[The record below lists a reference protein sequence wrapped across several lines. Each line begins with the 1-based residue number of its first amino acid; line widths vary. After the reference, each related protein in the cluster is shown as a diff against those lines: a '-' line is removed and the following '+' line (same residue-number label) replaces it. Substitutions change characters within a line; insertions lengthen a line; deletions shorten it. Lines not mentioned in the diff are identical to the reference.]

1 MSSGLS
7 GSRVLLTGARG
18 FLGSHLARRLSQ
30 EGAEVHAVSRHA
42 APKGAGYRWWQS
54 NLGDP
59 ASVERLFEE
68 TKPDVVYH
76 LAGHVTAAPGVEHV
90 APTFESLLA
99 SSVWVL
105 LAAVKAKPRRVVLV
119 GSASET
125 VLRGQDPTP
134 ASPYMAAKWMASA
147 YGRMFHVLYDLPV
160 VVARPVMIYG
170 PGQPKEKLLPSVI
183 TSMLKGEAP
192 KLSSGRFAP
201 DWLYVDDVIDGL
213 YRAAWYKEAPGANVA
228 IGSGTLTS
236 VRDMVG
242 HAVRLIREQRGSCPE
257 PLFGALPD
265 RPAEDYDPA
274 DTDHAFQKL
283 GFRAQTPVDDGL
295 RHTIAWLEEQ
305 LRKA

>member
-1 MSSGLS
+1 MSREIAGA
-7 GSRVLLTGARG
+7 RVLLTGARG
-18 FLGSHLARRLSQ
+18 FLGSHLARRLAD
-30 EGAEVHAVSRHA
+30 EGAEVHAVSRQPG
-42 APKGAGYRWWQS
+42 PKGDRYTWWQ
-54 NLGDP
+54 NDLGSQ
-59 ASVERLFEE
+59 AAVERLFAE

-90 APTFESLLA
+90 GPTFDSLLGSA
-99 SSVWVL
+99 VWVL
-105 LAAVKAKPRRVVLV
+105 LASAKAKPRRVVLV

-134 ASPYMAAKWMASA
+134 ASPYMAAKWAASA
-147 YGRMFHVLYDLPV
+147 YGRMFHMLYDLPV
-160 VVARPVMIYG
+160 VVARPVMIFG

-183 TSMLKGEAP
+183 TAMLKGEAP
-192 KLSSGRFAP
+192 KMSSGRFAP

-242 HAVRLIREQRGSCPE
+242 RAAGLIREQKGSCPE

-274 DTDHAFQKL
+274 DTDYARAKL
-283 GFRAQTPVDDGL
+283 GFSATTPVDDGL
-295 RHTIAWLEEQ
+295 RRTIAWLEEQ